1 MSGTAQ
7 RKGILDIP
15 MRLIFTDEG
24 VHYFTSQNRKISRFK
39 LSDGVEE
46 YGIHVVD
53 FAPSTIQRMQLLG
66 YLSKIEISLSD
77 LIAKRR
83 EVIDLIKL
91 LSYGMLYRQYDTQV
105 FSSIVES
112 ELIKAWNRHNIKN
125 PIDYKTRINAAVL
138 RNVLDKNNQAISEI
152 KELILK
158 PILQRILQNEHLQ
171 DSEKMLHT
179 HLARKFLDTLNPLI
193 FFILTVH
200 RGSTGYFQI
209 IRDLQRHLLNSMD
222 RSSIPEYLALMVVEI
237 LVNMSME
244 DPNSN
249 ISSLLKDDNIYVLFR
264 LNKKRQ
270 EPGDRARLTI
280 MISDQKRGFD
290 DLRQRINSRLTTNI
304 SGRSLKDFYNSSP
317 DLHEQM
323 NLGLYYLSYLSE
335 ACKKVGINF
344 ESFVNRIESE
354 GLTTIHITLTF

>member
-138 RNVLDKNNQAISEI
+138 RNVLDKNSQAISEI
-152 KELILK
+152 KELIL
-158 PILQRILQNEHLQ
+158 
-171 DSEKMLHT
+171 
-179 HLARKFLDTLNPLI
+179 
-193 FFILTVH
+193 
-200 RGSTGYFQI
+200 
-209 IRDLQRHLLNSMD
+209 
-222 RSSIPEYLALMVVEI
+222 
-237 LVNMSME
+237 
-244 DPNSN
+244 
-249 ISSLLKDDNIYVLFR
+249 
-264 LNKKRQ
+264 
-270 EPGDRARLTI
+270 
-280 MISDQKRGFD
+280 
-290 DLRQRINSRLTTNI
+290 
-304 SGRSLKDFYNSSP
+304 
-317 DLHEQM
+317 
-323 NLGLYYLSYLSE
+323 
-335 ACKKVGINF
+335 
-344 ESFVNRIESE
+344 
-354 GLTTIHITLTF
+354 